1 MDNIC
6 GRLGSRAGGAKGGGR
21 HMPDPALDPIT
32 KRYADHSTPEGFAF
46 SFFCDKCEKEQP
58 SAWYAF
64 NPGGFAP
71 PIDPRVYQMLWT
83 EQHKAAYERANREA
97 FFTFNRCPKCGRRV
111 CMECFYLA
119 ETDMSDICKD
129 CLAEQKDTGGHARCV
144 FRMVLGST
152 ASSAR
157 VGPGQEIE

>member
-1 MDNIC
+1 
-6 GRLGSRAGGAKGGGR
+6 
-21 HMPDPALDPIT
+21 MPDPALDPIT

-97 FFTFNRCPKCGRRV
+97 FFAFNRCPRCGRRV
-111 CMECFYLA
+111 CMECFYLS
-119 ETDMSDICKD
+119 ETDMTDICKD
-129 CLAEQKDTGGHARCV
+129 CLAEQNDTSGHKDAGTHRDTGGHVRCML
-144 FRMVLGST
+144 RMVPGN
-152 ASSAR
+152 AAFSAR
-157 VGPGQEIE
+157 VGPARKNEGGLR